1 MSDKYRLELDCFILP
16 SVLHHA
22 SNSRQEDLQLILSG
36 LQQHQHHPVKSIC
49 GVMQMQLCVNP
60 VQL

>member
-1 MSDKYRLELDCFILP
+1 MSSVYRLELDCFVLP
-16 SVLHHA
+16 SILYHA

-36 LQQHQHHPVKSIC
+36 LQQHQHYPAK
-49 GVMQMQLCVNP
+49 QMHMRVNP